1 MGGEWRYL
9 TIAECA
15 ADEPYSTQIG
25 PFGEKLKAHNYVP
38 LGAPVLRGTN
48 VNPEGRFHD
57 DDFVFIDPAWAAA
70 EFDKFLCEAG
80 DVILCHKG
88 TLGKIGIVPEKSKFA
103 RYVMG
108 NSMLKVRCDRSK
120 LEPLFL
126 YYWLC
131 STEGQNYLFSRVS
144 QVGVPQIQRPLST
157 LREARLPVPPLA
169 EQRAIARILGALDDK
184 IELNRKTN
192 ATLEAIARALF
203 KSWFVDFDPVRA
215 KAEGRSPTGMDAET
229 AKLFPGEFV
238 ESELGPIPKGWRAAS
253 VGDCVA
259 LKRGTTYKGMLVGKP
274 GPALLGLG
282 SIRPGGG
289 FRSDGFKT
297 YGGECPPELMLRPGE
312 LYVSLK
318 GATKDGEMIGS
329 VARVPKTVPSGRL
342 TQDTVKLEIQNGRLP
357 RFLYRLLLTPE
368 YRTYCAN
375 RAMGSAVVALSRE
388 DFLSYPLTLPD
399 AAVLERFDTLL
410 GSIEDRGEQNDAEN
424 VELTKTRDFLLPR
437 LLSGELSVDA
447 AEREVEAVA

>member
-1 MGGEWRYL
+1 MEANVAFQPLRALVDAERGISYGIVQPGQHRRDGVPIVRVTDIRNGRISTSDPLRVDPAIAAKYRRTTLRGGELLL
-9 TIAECA
+9 TLVG
-15 ADEPYSTQIG
+15 TV
-25 PFGEKLKAHNYVP
+25 GETA
-38 LGAPVLRGTN
+38 
-48 VNPEGRFHD
+48 
-57 DDFVFIDPAWAAA
+57 
-70 EFDKFLCEAG
+70 
-80 DVILCHKG
+80 
-88 TLGKIGIVPEKSKFA
+88 IVPEELEGWNTA
-103 RYVMG
+103 RA
-108 NSMLKVRCDRSK
+108 
-120 LEPLFL
+120 
-126 YYWLC
+126 
-131 STEGQNYLFSRVS
+131 
-144 QVGVPQIQRPLST
+144 VGVIPVLSEPGARWVHYALHTGAARAHIERRLNTTVQAT
-157 LREARLPVPPLA
+157 LNLSDVSELPIPMPDRAVRE
-169 EQRAIARILGALDDK
+169 RILDILGTLDDK
-184 IELNRKTN
+184 IELNRRMN
-192 ATLEAIARALF
+192 ETLEAMARALF

-215 KAEGRSPTGMDAET
+215 KAEGRAPSGMDAET
-229 AKLFPGEFV
+229 AKLFPSEFV
-238 ESELGPIPKGWRAAS
+238 DSELGMIPKGWRAAS
-253 VGDCVA
+253 VGDCVT
-259 LKRGTTYKGMLVGKP
+259 LKRGTTYKGMLVGEP

-399 AAVLERFDTLL
+399 AAVLERFDSLL

-424 VELTKTRDFLLPR
+424 VELAKTRDFLLPR